1 MKAEK
6 EQKSRAEE
14 FHQNRVC
21 VCCVQQMS
29 LKPREIVF
37 EESWFKL
44 SDIIRGVITLNRV
57 RTIDKPLWHNSFSDI
72 YSLCVAHPEPHTKRL
87 FEETKKLL
95 EAHITETNAK
105 LTENND
111 ESLLNSYNQ
120 FWLEYS
126 KGSEYLNHLFM

>member
-1 MKAEK
+1 
-6 EQKSRAEE
+6 
-14 FHQNRVC
+14 
-21 VCCVQQMS
+21 
-29 LKPREIVF
+29 
-37 EESWFKL
+37 
-44 SDIIRGVITLNRV
+44 
-57 RTIDKPLWHNSFSDI
+57 
-72 YSLCVAHPEPHTKRL
+72 VAHPEPHTKRL